1 MQQRVGCPSK
11 HAKQGARRREPGA
24 PAGDRVSI
32 LRVQCACAHAAAVD
46 GEARGRDPRGR
57 AAAHVPARARAP
69 PPPQPPLRTQ
79 SQSSFFLQETPI
91 SNLTTRGSLHSNCR
105 EQFSS
110 CLRQCAHQPYGMNY
124 WLAIAKRWNTH
135 DKPGRK
141 GVGGGAAWRGERIA
155 ERAHGRQRNVPH
167 APPAPRLGSRAQGS
181 R

>member
-1 MQQRVGCPSK
+1 MRTLPPSMVRRVAVIHVAALLHMYLRAHEP
-11 HAKQGARRREPGA
+11 RRRRSRRSA
-24 PAGDRVSI
+24 
-32 LRVQCACAHAAAVD
+32 LRAKVHFFC
-46 GEARGRDPRGR
+46 RK
-57 AAAHVPARARAP
+57 
-69 PPPQPPLRTQ
+69 PQ
-79 SQSSFFLQETPI
+79 FLI
-91 SNLTTRGSLHSNCR
+91 CTTRGSLHSNCR

-141 GVGGGAAWRGERIA
+141 DVGGGAAWWGERVA